1 MWGETMSDPL
11 EEIFEFAGK
20 AAGTIARDLE
30 DVSKPLGEAFRRGW
44 RQAWAEKPAQ
54 TAEGPDSPQTPE
66 SA

>member
-1 MWGETMSDPL
+1 MSDPL

-30 DVSKPLGEAFRRGW
+30 DVSRPLGQAFRRGW
-44 RQAWAEKPAQ
+44 RQSWAEKSAQPAE
-54 TAEGPDSPQTPE
+54 APASPQAPE